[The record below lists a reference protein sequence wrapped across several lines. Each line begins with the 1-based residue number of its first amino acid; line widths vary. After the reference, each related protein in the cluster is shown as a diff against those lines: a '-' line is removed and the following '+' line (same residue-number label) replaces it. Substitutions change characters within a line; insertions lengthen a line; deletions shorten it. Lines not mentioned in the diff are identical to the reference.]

1 MYLWCHCCLEWCT
14 HEYIKRCLLCCSTWL
29 ADAIATNQTNRFGLG
44 IGPNF
49 GPGMGLIF
57 LDDVDCRGNE
67 ASLEDCSHSGIGI
80 HYCDHSEDA
89 GVVCSQQGSQSHL
102 LYNWGTHI
110 VAVTIFRTILHSEC
124 TAGEGRLVDGISD
137 GNGRVELCY
146 RGVWGTVC
154 DNSWD
159 DDDAAVVC
167 RQLGYS
173 AEGMLL
179 NVLRNFQ
186 QCTDYF
192 R

>member
-1 MYLWCHCCLEWCT
+1 
-14 HEYIKRCLLCCSTWL
+14 
-29 ADAIATNQTNRFGLG
+29 
-44 IGPNF
+44 
-49 GPGMGLIF
+49 
-57 LDDVDCRGNE
+57 
-67 ASLEDCSHSGIGI
+67 
-80 HYCDHSEDA
+80 
-89 GVVCSQQGSQSHL
+89 
-102 LYNWGTHI
+102 
-110 VAVTIFRTILHSEC
+110 
-124 TAGEGRLVDGISD
+124 LVDGISD

-159 DDDAAVVC
+159 DDNAAVVC